1 MLKIRTYLLI
11 TSFLIFATNF
21 NADEKI
27 SKRYEI
33 IGKEDPQRI
42 IVRKISKHYL

>member
-1 MLKIRTYLLI
+1 MIIMLKIRTYLLI

-27 SKRYEI
+27 SNEI
-33 IGKEDPQRI
+33 LLPELGDRVAGAVSRAQE
-42 IVRKISKHYL
+42 